1 MKRILSL
8 AVAASMLLSA
18 IPAMA
23 ETATEATYIPAP
35 YNAEEVD
42 PTKTYLEPV
51 FYQNE
56 NGPTIGV
63 TTVGV
68 IQQDGLYFK
77 DSDNDHELDAFE
89 DWRLPAEERAAD
101 MVTKMTLTEQAGF
114 VLNALM
120 VMPGSKTLADVKNE
134 TAPSI
139 PPRL

>member
-8 AVAASMLLSA
+8 AVAASMLLTA

-23 ETATEATYIPAP
+23 ETATKATYIPAP

-89 DWRLPAEERAAD
+89 DWRR
-101 MVTKMTLTEQAGF
+101 K
-114 VLNALM
+114 NA
-120 VMPGSKTLADVKNE
+120 
-134 TAPSI
+134 
-139 PPRL
+139 PRTWSRR

>member
-77 DSDNDHELDAFE
+77 DSDTTS
-89 DWRLPAEERAAD
+89 WTR
-101 MVTKMTLTEQAGF
+101 
-114 VLNALM
+114 
-120 VMPGSKTLADVKNE
+120 SKTGVCRRKN
-134 TAPSI
+134 APRTWS
-139 PPRL
+139 RR

>member
-35 YNAEEVD
+35 YNAEEVN

-68 IQQDGLYFK
+68 I
-77 DSDNDHELDAFE
+77 SRMACTSRIPTTTTS
-89 DWRLPAEERAAD
+89 WTR
-101 MVTKMTLTEQAGF
+101 
-114 VLNALM
+114 
-120 VMPGSKTLADVKNE
+120 SKTGVCRRKN
-134 TAPSI
+134 AP
-139 PPRL
+139 RTWLRR

>member
-89 DWRLPAEERAAD
+89 DWFISYKQL
-101 MVTKMTLTEQAGF
+101 VHNIVIGL
-114 VLNALM
+114 
-120 VMPGSKTLADVKNE
+120 
-134 TAPSI
+134 
-139 PPRL
+139 